1 VARSTAYSEPLSIDS
16 LTRINL
22 SSLARVVK
30 EYGDASGVFTR
41 IDAAAVPHI
50 KRCIRAGA
58 VEAAGAAGSWR
69 VSAAGRAALANAGL
83 AGMRRRR

>member
-1 VARSTAYSEPLSIDS
+1 MARSTAYSEPLSIDA
-16 LTRINL
+16 LTHTNL
-22 SSLARVVK
+22 SALARVVRD
-30 EYGDASGVFTR
+30 YGDASGVFTR

-69 VSAAGRAALANAGL
+69 VSAAGRAAMAA
-83 AGMRRRR
+83 R